1 MKTLLILRHAKS
13 SWKHAELPDFDRP
26 LNKRGKRDAPRMG
39 ELLRQADLLPDLV
52 LSSSAQRAR
61 QTTQA
66 VVDSSGYGGEVRW
79 MDSLYAAPPES
90 YLEALRAL
98 DDSLQRVMLVGHN
111 PSISDFLAKIIAKSG
126 CEAVI
131 EFKKGA
137 VARVETGRREA
148 TLNWFFTPKIAR
160 AIQAAAANAAK
171 SQPKTSRR

>member
-13 SWKHAELPDFDRP
+13 SWRHAELPDFDRP

-39 ELLRQADLLPDLV
+39 ELLRQADLLPDLI

-111 PSISDFLAKIIAKSG
+111 PGLEELLEHLTGAAETLPTAALAQ
-126 CEAVI
+126 V
-131 EFKKGA
+131 
-137 VARVETGRREA
+137 
-148 TLNWFFTPKIAR
+148 LLP
-160 AIQAAAANAAK
+160 IQSW
-171 SQPKTSRR
+171 SQLDDEINGELLHVWQPRQLS

>member
-39 ELLRQADLLPDLV
+39 ELLRQADLLPDLI

-66 VVDSSGYGGEVRW
+66 VVDSSGYPGEVRW

-90 YLEALRAL
+90 YLEALRGL

-111 PSISDFLAKIIAKSG
+111 PGLEELLEQLTGEDETLPTAAIAQ
-126 CEAVI
+126 VM
-131 EFKKGA
+131 
-137 VARVETGRREA
+137 
-148 TLNWFFTPKIAR
+148 LP
-160 AIQAAAANAAK
+160 IQSWNQLDEDVGGELVQIWLPRQL
-171 SQPKTSRR
+171 S